1 MPTLQLTFGAY
12 LLILLAIGLYFY
24 FNTETQRLSEYLLAD
39 RDVGTWPIAISE
51 VSSVASGWTFF
62 AWVGV
67 GFTVGLSGLWFSV
80 TMIFI
85 IVFMYRYVGSRFRRQ
100 SESLGSITI
109 ADHLSLAVDDD
120 RLSFYIR
127 AVATVSILVFMGA
140 YIGAQIIAV
149 GEAMDTG
156 IGIDYLAAVA
166 IGGVVVGL
174 YTTLGGFNASI
185 WTDVFQGILI
195 FVAAVTLPVLMIMEV
210 GGWSAFLTEAA
221 AVDDAVLLDLNAGL
235 AGQAMVIAAL
245 AWVTFAF
252 GTIGQPHSLMRF
264 QAIRSE
270 RHLSGAAVIAVAFQS
285 LRLTVPLLI
294 GIAGRVIYGSV
305 NDPESVAM
313 MAIVDFFPAV
323 IAGILLAAIISAIL
337 STSDSMLIVASS
349 DLTRFYEARINPE
362 ASDTELILL
371 GRGAIGVLSIGG
383 IALAFLRPGTIFDI
397 IEFAYVGLG
406 ATFGLPLLFLLFW
419 ERTTGEAV
427 LAGIVT
433 GLLTSIG
440 NLYLFPDLFP
450 ILVWPL
456 CLAVIVGVT
465 LATAENG
472 SSVADIPDPASRN
485 VDPAD
490 D

>member
-1 MPTLQLTFGAY
+1 MATLQLTFGVY

-24 FNTETQRLSEYLLAD
+24 FTTETQRLSEYLLAD

-67 GFTVGLSGLWFSV
+67 GFTVGLNGLWFSV

-109 ADHLSLAVDDD
+109 ADHLSLAVEDE

-127 AVATVSILVFMGA
+127 VVATLSILVFMGA

-156 IGIDYLAAVA
+156 VGIDYLAAVA
-166 IGGVVVGL
+166 VGGVVVGL

-210 GGWSAFLTEAA
+210 GGWSVFLSEAA
-221 AVDDAVLLDLNAGL
+221 AVDDAALLDLNAGL
-235 AGQAMVIAAL
+235 AGQAMLIATL

-252 GTIGQPHSLMRF
+252 GTIGQPHSLMRL

-294 GIAGRVIYGSV
+294 GMAGRIIYGSV
-305 NDPESVAM
+305 EDPESVAM
-313 MAIVDFFPAV
+313 VAIVDFFPAV

-337 STSDSMLIVASS
+337 STSDSMLLVASS
-349 DLTRFYEARINPE
+349 DLTRFYEERIDPE

-371 GRGAIGVLSIGG
+371 GRGVIGVLAIGG
-383 IALAFLRPGTIFDI
+383 IALAFLRPGTIFEI

-427 LAGIVT
+427 LAGIIT
-433 GLLTSIG
+433 GLVTSIG
-440 NLYLFPDLFP
+440 NLYLVPDLFP

-456 CLAVIVGVT
+456 CLIVIVGVT
-465 LATAENG
+465 LVTAADG
-472 SSVADIPDPASRN
+472 AGVADVPEPTPQR

>member
-1 MPTLQLTFGAY
+1 MSTLQLTFGAY

-39 RDVGTWPIAISE
+39 RDVGTWPVAISE

-80 TMIFI
+80 TMIFLVI
-85 IVFMYRYVGSRFRRQ
+85 FMYRYAGSRFRRQ

-109 ADHLSLAVDDD
+109 ADHLSLAVDDE

-156 IGIDYLAAVA
+156 IGIDYFAAVA
-166 IGGVVVGL
+166 IGGIVVGL

-210 GGWSAFLTEAA
+210 GGWSVFVTEAA
-221 AVDDAVLLDLNAGL
+221 AIEDAALLDLNAGL
-235 AGQAMVIAAL
+235 AGQAMVIATL

-285 LRLTVPLLI
+285 LRLTVPLFI
-294 GIAGRVIYGSV
+294 GMAGRVIYGSV
-305 NDPESVAM
+305 EDPESVAM
-313 MAIVDFFPAV
+313 LAIVDFFPAV
-323 IAGILLAAIISAIL
+323 IAGILLAAVISAIL
-337 STSDSMLIVASS
+337 STSDSMLLVASS
-349 DLTRFYEARINPE
+349 DLTRFYEERINPE
-362 ASDTELILL
+362 ASDTKLILL
-371 GRGAIGVLSIGG
+371 GRGVIGVLAIGG
-383 IALAFLRPGTIFDI
+383 IALAFLRPGTIFEI

-419 ERTTGEAV
+419 DRTTGEAV
-427 LAGIVT
+427 LAGIVA

-465 LATAENG
+465 LATSADGAGVAE
-472 SSVADIPDPASRN
+472 VPDPASRN